1 MGHAWQ
7 PGRTRRRTPIGH
19 GAKQSSHAR
28 AAEAR
33 AGTLSLP
40 HRLEVL
46 CRLPRI
52 QVNLPG
58 QKNRSQ
64 SVRRRRS
71 SQLAAP
77 CRRRSSGER
86 TLQIDSSRRARH
98 PGIFPWPRRACWM
111 APAAGT
117 NSCGGR
123 SVGKRKNFCLFIG
136 LTIQQWRTVYIG

>member
-64 SVRRRRS
+64 PSARVCDVAEVRSLLPLVADEVPAKEPFKLIPLVVLDTLAFFLGRDELVGWRRR
-71 SQLAAP
+71 P
-77 CRRRSSGER
+77 GR
-86 TLQIDSSRRARH
+86 TRAE
-98 PGIFPWPRRACWM
+98 
-111 APAAGT
+111 AGRW
-117 NSCGGR
+117 GR
-123 SVGKRKNFCLFIG
+123 GRISVFS
-136 LTIQQWRTVYIG
+136 